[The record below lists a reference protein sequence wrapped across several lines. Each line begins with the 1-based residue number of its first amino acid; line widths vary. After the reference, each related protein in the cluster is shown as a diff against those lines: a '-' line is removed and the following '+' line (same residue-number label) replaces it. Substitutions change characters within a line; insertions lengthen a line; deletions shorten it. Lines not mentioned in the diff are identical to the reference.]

1 MISPAW
7 RRMLFVAFPDSTS
20 SLRLI
25 VIVLPSGDSSL
36 GAGGLAAASGDTV
49 EVGTGKTV
57 LGAAELFDAEP
68 VLDEFSDAKPFWVDS
83 FSVVA
88 EAGSSGPIAGGSD
101 ESDEGSCDGRVTTTV
116 SPASLA
122 IPPASARTS
131 RMMTGRS
138 AWYTMVCCTAPTT
151 VMGLLFL
158 SFTLTLT
165 CG

>member
-1 MISPAW
+1 
-7 RRMLFVAFPDSTS
+7 MLFVALPDSTS

-25 VIVLPSGDSSL
+25 VIVLLSG
-36 GAGGLAAASGDTV
+36 GGLDADSA
-49 EVGTGKTV
+49 
-57 LGAAELFDAEP
+57 GAAPLA
-68 VLDEFSDAKPFWVDS
+68 VDS
-83 FSVVA
+83 FGVVA
-88 EAGSSGPIAGGSD
+88 AAGSSGPIDGGSD
-101 ESDEGSCDGRVTTTV
+101 GSTEGSSDARVTITV

-131 RMMTGRS
+131 RIETGRS